1 MQEQNR
7 GYFACCLR
15 VARLAAGLT
24 QSELGYLCKPRIAQH
39 NVAQSES
46 GNAALKEDTMQRYA
60 TALSMTL
67 PELVSSEQL
76 ATRLAELADDDL
88 EDVPTANGV
97 RHRLRQELATVQLVG
112 HRWLA
117 HVRQR
122 KR

>member
-1 MQEQNR
+1 MQDR

-15 VARLAAGLT
+15 VARLVAGLT
-24 QSELGYLCKPRIAQH
+24 QSELGYLAKPKVAQH

-46 GNAALKEDTMQRYA
+46 GMVALREDTMQRYA
-60 TALSMTL
+60 TALGMTL
-67 PELVSSEQL
+67 PELVSPERL
-76 ATRLAELADDDL
+76 ASGLAELVDDNL

-117 HVRQR
+117 LLRQR